1 MNELSLKEQNSGLK
15 NTITVL
21 IGALLMGLLWCIRGE
36 TGWGA
41 SWGLLNAGF
50 IFTLY
55 LICLMG
61 GRKKFGLGWLSIT
74 SISFMLTTPAWGTVI
89 RQITGVITCEYE
101 GQDYIAAY
109 VPIYSAAFLMLCIG
123 FGIAIFYGLLLG
135 KAYSNRQWKLWHMLV
150 LAAVYYA
157 VMYISKATV
166 SHGVLKLIQPQ
177 AGEIFGR
184 GLVEAEQSGGI
195 WKNYIQHFDNKEWAK
210 NIFGGR
216 NYFATIEIISS
227 AIASIAAILAV
238 RFIIKD
244 KRSANVGLLVCCAFA
259 IAITLADLFY
269 FFGKGGYHG
278 EQGYMFSGFI
288 KAREMWEYA
297 TGFIAGGIITAGII
311 RMKPQAD
318 RDDIF
323 TMAVPS
329 VLKEIL
335 TFLFGYVVLIAVNSV
350 RPIMERFEGSM
361 NQLIYMV
368 IAGLVSLG
376 LIIWIAVTCGIN
388 VNKVDMRYYASKM
401 LVVALVHNLLIY
413 MFIGTED
420 CIAVNAINTL
430 HVILMLCSFTFALTW
445 AIINLVRVRRSL
457 IQK

>member
-15 NTITVL
+15 NIITVL
-21 IGALLMGLLWCIRGE
+21 IGALLMGLLWRIRGE

-41 SWGLLNAGF
+41 AWGLLNAGF

-74 SISFMLTTPAWGTVI
+74 AISFMLTTPAWGTVI
-89 RQITGVITCEYE
+89 RQITGVITCEYG

-109 VPIYSAAFLMLCIG
+109 VPAYSAVFLMLCVG
-123 FGIAIFYGLLLG
+123 FGIAAFYGILLG
-135 KAYSNRQWKLWHMLV
+135 KAYSDRQWKLWHMLV
-150 LAAVYYA
+150 LVAVYYA
-157 VMYISKATV
+157 VMYMSKATI
-166 SHGVLKLIQPQ
+166 SHLLLNLIQPQ
-177 AGEIFGR
+177 AGEIFNR
-184 GLVEAEQSGGI
+184 GLVEAGQSGGI
-195 WKNYIQHFDNKEWAK
+195 WENYIQHFDNIEWAK

-216 NYFATIEIISS
+216 NYFASIEIISS
-227 AIASIAAILAV
+227 AIASLAAILAV

-269 FFGKGGYHG
+269 FFGRGGYLG
-278 EQGYMFSGFI
+278 GQGYVFPDFI
-288 KAREMWEYA
+288 KVREMWEYA
-297 TGFIAGGIITAGII
+297 TGFIAGGIITAGVI
-311 RMKPQAD
+311 RLKPQTD
-318 RDDIF
+318 SEDIF
-323 TMAVPS
+323 TMDVPS

-335 TFLFGYVVLIAVNSV
+335 TFIFGYVVLIAVNSV

-368 IAGLVSLG
+368 LAVVVSIG

-388 VNKVDMRYYASKM
+388 VDKVDMQYYSSKM
-401 LVVALVHNLLIY
+401 LIVVLVHNFLIY
-413 MFIGTED
+413 MFLGTKE
-420 CIAVNAINTL
+420 CVAVYEMNTL
-430 HVILMLCSFTFALTW
+430 HGILMVCSFILVIIW
-445 AIINLVRVRRSL
+445 AVINLVRIRKLVY
-457 IQK
+457 